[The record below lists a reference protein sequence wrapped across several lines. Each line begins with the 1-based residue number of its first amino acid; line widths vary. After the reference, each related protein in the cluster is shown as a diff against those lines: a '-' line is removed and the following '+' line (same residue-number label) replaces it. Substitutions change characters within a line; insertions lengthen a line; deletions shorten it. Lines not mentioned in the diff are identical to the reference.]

1 MTAGVVTV
9 GKRAYASGLTW
20 ENSPSGRVSQAAKEA
35 AKQSSQPADFYAVRA
50 GTKTG
55 RIPQFG
61 LSFGDSSGHKT
72 GLPSLAAC
80 LANQQPGSWAG
91 AFRLREGVGLVVVR
105 DDLIVPDG
113 DVFFAD
119 ETEARD
125 RLLQEM
131 SIGGLLRVYAPENWG
146 VPGADNMPLSLLLN
160 DRADVRLVAVTIP
173 KQALVIGGAAAALL
187 LLVMG
192 IGWYIQNE
200 KAKDEALRLAREQAL
215 ADQLLALKQ
224 KTSPEL
230 PEDKADYPKPDPK
243 WQKEPKPLEFI
254 EACRVAL
261 SQVQYVVQGWNSS
274 GFKCDKGGVS
284 LRWSRSSGI
293 SQPPPQSFINDAANS
308 AGQNVALP
316 MLKPRGPEKLWDPEQ
331 ITRRYLLQNWP
342 GTISRAPDD
351 PPPPRPANF
360 QGTWN
365 PPPAP
370 WIKRSFTLSVPVLPW
385 TIRDFLGDVP
395 GVIISS
401 MSYSGG
407 LNGTWSIEGVIYE
420 NRK

>member
-1 MTAGVVTV
+1 MTIGVVTV
-9 GKRAYASGLTW
+9 GKRAYACGLVW

-35 AKQSSQPADFYAVRA
+35 ARQSSQPANFYAVRN
-50 GTKTG
+50 GTKSG

-61 LSFGDSSGHKT
+61 LSFIDTGHRA
-72 GLPSLAAC
+72 GLPTLAAC
-80 LANQQPGSWAG
+80 LANKQPGSWAG
-91 AFRLREGVGLVVVR
+91 AFRLREGIAVVVVR

-131 SIGGLLRVYAPENWG
+131 STGGLQKVYAQENWG
-146 VPGADNMPLSLLLN
+146 VPGADVMPLSLLLN
-160 DRADVRLVAVTIP
+160 DRADVRLIAVAIP
-173 KQALVIGGAAAALL
+173 KQALILGGVGAGLL
-187 LLVMG
+187 TLVLA
-192 IGWYIQNE
+192 IGWYIQSE
-200 KAKDEALRLAREQAL
+200 KAKEEAERLAREQAL
-215 ADQLLALKQ
+215 RAQFEKMQ
-224 KTSPEL
+224 TVPTF
-230 PEDKADYPKPDPK
+230 PTGDKIDYPMPDPK
-243 WQKEPKPLEFI
+243 WQKEPRPLEFI

-261 SQVQYVVQGWNSS
+261 SQVQYAVQGWTGS

-284 LRWSRSSGI
+284 LRWSRAGGI
-293 SQPPPQSFINDAANS
+293 SQPPPKSSINDSANA

-316 MLKPRGPEKLWDPEQ
+316 ALKERGEEKLWDPQQ
-331 ITRRYLLQNWP
+331 ITQRYLLQNWP

-351 PPPPRPANF
+351 PPPPRPANY
-360 QGTWN
+360 QGIWN

-370 WIKRSFTLSVPVLPW
+370 WVKRSFTLNVPVLPW
-385 TIRDFLGDVP
+385 TIKDFLGDVP
-395 GVIISS
+395 GVIINS

-407 LNGTWSIEGVIYE
+407 LSGTWSIEGVIYE

>member
-9 GKRAYASGLTW
+9 GKRAYASGLAW

-35 AKQSSQPADFYAVRA
+35 ARQSSQPADFYAVRA
-50 GTKTG
+50 GNKSG

-61 LSFGDSSGHKT
+61 LSFADAGHRA

-80 LANQQPGSWAG
+80 LANQQPGSWVG
-91 AFRLREGVGLVVVR
+91 AFRLREGVALIVVR

-131 SIGGLLRVYAPENWG
+131 SIGGLLKIYAPENWG
-146 VPGADNMPLSLLLN
+146 VPGADSMPLTLLLN

-173 KQALVIGGAAAALL
+173 KQALILGGAGLGVL

-192 IGWYIQNE
+192 IGWYIQDQR
-200 KAKDEALRLAREQAL
+200 AKEEAERLAREQAL
-215 ADQLLALKQ
+215 KAQLEKIQNQMPSFPAGEKV
-224 KTSPEL
+224 E
-230 PEDKADYPKPDPK
+230 YPPPDPK
-243 WQKEPKPLEFI
+243 WQKEPRPLEFI

-261 SQVQYVVQGWNSS
+261 SQVQYAVQGWTGG
-274 GFKCDKGGVS
+274 GFRCDKGGVS
-284 LRWSRSSGI
+284 LRWTRAAGI
-293 SQPPPQSFINDAANS
+293 SQPPPQSSINDSANS
-308 AGQNVALP
+308 AGQNVSLP
-316 MLKPRGPEKLWDPEQ
+316 ELKPRGEEKLWDPEQ
-331 ITRRYLLQNWP
+331 ITKRYLLQNWT
-342 GTISRAPDD
+342 GSISRAPDD
-351 PPPPRPANF
+351 PPPPRPANY
-360 QGTWN
+360 QGPWN

-370 WIKRSFTLSVPVLPW
+370 WIKRSFTLTVPVLPW
-385 TIRDFLGDVP
+385 TIRDFIGDVP
-395 GVIISS
+395 GVIINS

-407 LNGTWSIEGVIYE
+407 LSGSWSIEGVIYE